1 MRDCFIV
8 SRNASPG
15 QRRWECSNM
24 RMFADPVLGWE
35 GEMGPVNKFFNTGQ
49 ICTKQVTSLESWI
62 LSEGR
67 PAMGISFPLDIS
79 LL

>member
-1 MRDCFIV
+1 
-8 SRNASPG
+8 
-15 QRRWECSNM
+15 M
-24 RMFADPVLGWE
+24 RMLADPVLGWE

-67 PAMGISFPLDIS
+67 PAMGISFPLGSCVQGS
-79 LL
+79 LFSFLFFFFFAVTFDTQCS